1 MTSSECPRCRDLK
14 STWLLSQR
22 CLQINL
28 QPSYRSQSLQD
39 LEFPAEQL
47 REVQAELEQ
56 LRKSHINLGGRS
68 SPETVLSRKTP
79 FLQSRFRALSPN
91 PSSSSHERTL
101 ADLSHSSPSATKSR
115 LPNQPSR
122 EPCHPQDLQQKK
134 RFKEE
139 RLRQVLLRDRGRTPS
154 SSLRRPSR
162 RWRPR

>member
-1 MTSSECPRCRDLK
+1 MK

-22 CLQINL
+22 CIQINL

-39 LEFPAEQL
+39 LEVPAEQL

-56 LRKSHINLGGRS
+56 LRKFHINLEGRN
-68 SPETVLSRKTP
+68 SPETVFSRKTP

-91 PSSSSHERTL
+91 PSSSRERTL
-101 ADLSHSSPSATKSR
+101 ADLSHLSRSATKSR

-122 EPCHPQDLQQKK
+122 EPCHPQDLLWKE
-134 RFKEE
+134 RSKEE

-154 SSLRRPSR
+154 SSLRSPSR